1 MAHAAT
7 TLMTV
12 EEFARLPDGNVR
24 CELVRG
30 EVIEMTP
37 SAAES
42 GRIGSRIAIRLGAF
56 VEAHELGITYIPDAG
71 FLLARDPDT
80 VRVPD
85 VAFVTKQRA
94 GLHPPV
100 EGCFPGAPDL
110 AVEVV
115 SPTDK
120 MTDILEKVEEY
131 LAAGTQIVWVVVPKR
146 PEVYI
151 YRSTGG
157 PEVVGADG
165 TLTGEPILPGFSV
178 AVAEVFAR

>member
-71 FLLARDPDT
+71 FLLARAMYLTKSIDPGMTIET
-80 VRVPD
+80 VR
-85 VAFVTKQRA
+85 
-94 GLHPPV
+94 
-100 EGCFPGAPDL
+100 
-110 AVEVV
+110 
-115 SPTDK
+115 
-120 MTDILEKVEEY
+120 LEEK
-131 LAAGTQIVWVVVPKR
+131 
-146 PEVYI
+146 
-151 YRSTGG
+151 TGG
-157 PEVVGADG
+157 TRGDYLRG
-165 TLTGEPILPGFSV
+165 G
-178 AVAEVFAR
+178 

>member
-1 MAHAAT
+1 MAQATT

-12 EEFARLPDGNVR
+12 EEFERLPDNGVR

-56 VEAHELGITYIPDAG
+56 VEAHELGITYIPEAG
-71 FLLARDPDT
+71 FRLARDPDT

-85 VAFVTKQRA
+85 VAFVTKRRA

-110 AVEVV
+110 AVEVL
-115 SPTDK
+115 SPTDR
-120 MTDILEKVEEY
+120 MADVLEKVEEY
-131 LAAGTQIVWVVVPKR
+131 LAAGTQIVWVVVPTR
-146 PEVYI
+146 REVYV
-151 YRSTGG
+151 YRPAGAV
-157 PEVVGADG
+157 EVVGADG
-165 TLTGEPILPGFSV
+165 TLAGEPVIPGLSI
-178 AVAEVFAR
+178 AVAEIFAH

>member
-1 MAHAAT
+1 MAQATT

-12 EEFARLPDGNVR
+12 EEFSRLPDDNLR
-24 CELVRG
+24 WELVRG

-42 GRIGSRIAIRLGAF
+42 GRIGARIAMRVDAYA
-56 VEAHELGITYIPDAG
+56 EARELGITYVPEAG

-115 SPTDK
+115 SPTDA
-120 MTDILEKVEEY
+120 MTDVLEKVEEY
-131 LAAGTQIVWVVVPKR
+131 LAAGTQIVWVVVPPR
-146 PEVYI
+146 QEVYV
-151 YRSTGG
+151 YRPTGG
-157 PEVVGADG
+157 VEVVGADG
-165 TLTGEPILPGFSV
+165 KLIGDPVLPGLSI
-178 AVAEVFAR
+178 AVAEIFAR